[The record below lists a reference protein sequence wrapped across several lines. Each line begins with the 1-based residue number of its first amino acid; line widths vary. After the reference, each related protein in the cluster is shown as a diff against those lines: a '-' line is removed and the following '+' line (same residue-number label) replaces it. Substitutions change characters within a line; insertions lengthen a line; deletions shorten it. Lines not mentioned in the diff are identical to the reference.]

1 MLNYYIILIHLYD
14 QFPTTTDPRPF
25 FVLWLSASKDLARRI
40 KMPVEAEGGRE
51 SGGRRDC
58 VGL

>member
-1 MLNYYIILIHLYD
+1 MLNYYIILVHFYD
-14 QFPTTTDPRPF
+14 QFPTTADPRPF

-51 SGGRRDC
+51 SGER
-58 VGL
+58 